1 MKKLHAPER
10 QRQCE
15 QKVEKSQTEHE
26 KVGGPFQVFVAGER
40 KHEEAISKDAEAE
53 DRGVAHAGGLI
64 IVINL
69 THWD

>member
-15 QKVEKSQTEHE
+15 QKVKKSQTEHE
-26 KVGGPFQVFVAGER
+26 KVGDPFQVFVAGECIH
-40 KHEEAISKDAEAE
+40 KKAVSKDAEAE
-53 DRGVAHAGGLI
+53 DRGVAHAGGLT